1 MKGLRHLHGRAERTT
16 LYARHMGREERR
28 RGAAEHK
35 LRLELAKRRRATVT
49 EIVRLLEKF
58 PCPSC
63 NKNLKV
69 NERLRIPKHERG
81 DGSRCR
87 GSLLA
92 IGWFPD
98 GLAAVPYERYNDP
111 ECVEARALLR
121 RTLSP
126 AAATAR
132 RSSSVVGDRPAPGK
146 TVSGGLPG
154 SKR

>member
-1 MKGLRHLHGRAERTT
+1 M
-16 LYARHMGREERR
+16 
-28 RGAAEHK
+28 
-35 LRLELAKRRRATVT
+35 RLEHAKRRRAIVT
-49 EIVRLLEKF
+49 EIAALLEKF

-63 NKNLKV
+63 SRALKV
-69 NERLRIPKHERG
+69 DERFRIPKHEGADRA
-81 DGSRCR
+81 RCS

-111 ECVEARALLR
+111 ECVEARGLLR

-126 AAATAR
+126 AAATER